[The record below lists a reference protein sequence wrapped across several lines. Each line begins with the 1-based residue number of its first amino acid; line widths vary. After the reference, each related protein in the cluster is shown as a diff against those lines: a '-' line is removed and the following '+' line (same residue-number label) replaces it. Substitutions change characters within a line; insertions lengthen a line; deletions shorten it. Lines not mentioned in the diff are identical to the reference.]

1 MEKIILFVCLII
13 CCYELV
19 FDTKNFLSTVNFIF
33 EFIFIQINKIF
44 YFILNSKNWR

>member
-1 MEKIILFVCLII
+1 MEKIILFLGIMVCA
-13 CCYELV
+13 YELI
-19 FDTKNFLSTVNFIF
+19 FNPKNFLSTINFIA